1 MSRLTPEE
9 KMFNR
14 LSDVSGIILTSGN
27 DKEGKVA
34 MYDRAIRHLE
44 YDKKIL
50 EAK

>member
-9 KMFNR
+9 KMLNR
-14 LSDVSGIILTSGN
+14 LSDVSSIILTSGN

-44 YDKKIL
+44 YYKTLI
-50 EAK
+50 